1 MMVINARIESNKA
14 EVSEAAR
21 LEAEAVRLEKVVF
34 KFKRTLFLRAE
45 HVQYYELV
53 KKVPRLTT
61 LKRVLDETVLAA
73 LFSKTKNMEDKRPD
87 YFHLYPKTNMA
98 LHGEFD
104 ENDQH
109 EDDHNRLRE
118 IAHHAGCGWERTY
131 YFRIM
136 AHIDKPELA
145 LFKRMTN
152 EFGGYYAMTPRG
164 LAVLDEVAE
173 YVTECLDRME
183 AGAMPWEEKP
193 SDLPIKWFNK

>member
-1 MMVINARIESNKA
+1 MCKNKNDVPFFNTCCALVTKKLIISKNLTRGGDRCQQKCCTPFSNPDLAKFIHPGKGRKDKICTGFARDMVINARIESNKA
-14 EVSEAAR
+14 EGLEAVR

-53 KKVPRLTT
+53 KKVPKLTT

-104 ENDQH
+104 KNSKH
-109 EDDHNRLRE
+109 EDDHDRLRE
-118 IAHHAGCGWERTY
+118 
-131 YFRIM
+131 M
-136 AHIDKPELA
+136 AHYAGRVGEDV
-145 LFKRMTN
+145 LF
-152 EFGGYYAMTPRG
+152 
-164 LAVLDEVAE
+164 
-173 YVTECLDRME
+173 
-183 AGAMPWEEKP
+183 
-193 SDLPIKWFNK
+193 